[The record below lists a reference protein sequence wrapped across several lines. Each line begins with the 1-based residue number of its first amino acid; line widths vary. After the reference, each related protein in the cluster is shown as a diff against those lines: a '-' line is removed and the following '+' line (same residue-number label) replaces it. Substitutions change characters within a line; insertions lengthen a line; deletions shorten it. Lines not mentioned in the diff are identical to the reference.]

1 MKVSNSIKM
10 VLAGAL
16 LGFSVASSA
25 STFYDNTTTS
35 FNLGVGAGKQEN
47 YVGSINVGGVDTWAI
62 TLLAEAGLTVDI
74 TTSQDTGI
82 INPQDVGTAVT
93 MLDNITRV
101 ELLDSS
107 NNVLGGANA
116 VYSLANFGDL
126 STLTSFVNFSVGTLL
141 MPGTYS
147 LKIYGDDGAAYSGTV
162 SAVPLPGAA
171 LLFGSAL
178 LGMAGLR
185 RKQAAGKIEMAAA

>member
-1 MKVSNSIKM
+1 VKNSNSLKM
-10 VLAGAL
+10 MLAGAL

-25 STFYDNTTTS
+25 STYYDNETTS
-35 FNLGVGAGKQEN
+35 FSLGVGNGKQEN
-47 YVGSINVGGVDTWAI
+47 YVGKVNVGGVDTWSI
-62 TLLAEAGLTVDI
+62 NLLREAGLTVDI

-82 INPQDVGTAVT
+82 IAPQTEATAIA

-101 ELLDSS
+101 ELWDSA
-107 NNVLGGANA
+107 NNVVGGADA
-116 VYSLANFGDL
+116 AYSLQNFGTL
-126 STLTSFVNFSVGTLL
+126 STLTSFVNFSVNSLL
-141 MPGTYS
+141 APGTYF
-147 LKIYGDDGAAYSGTV
+147 LKVFGDDGAAYSGTV

-185 RKQAAGKIEMAAA
+185 RKQAAGKTEMAAA